1 MPAPRR
7 SDDIVR
13 TIFASTY
20 PPRRCGIATFTQ
32 ALSSATGEREIV
44 ALHGPGPNIQ
54 YPSEVHHRIR
64 LDEPGDYARTAR
76 DLSRCADVVSIQHE
90 HGIWGG
96 DDGAAVLDFVRAL
109 DAPAVA
115 TLHTVLRH
123 PTPNQRAVLLEL
135 IKAAAATVVMSRSAA
150 HVLTGT
156 YGVAAGSLD
165 VIPHGVPNLPLVRPE
180 TIKPALDLAGREVI
194 LSFGLIGPGKGLELV
209 IDALPAIV
217 AARPT
222 ACYVVLGVT
231 HPDVL
236 AADGETYRRSLED
249 RVARLGMGRHVRFV
263 DRFVGRVELTRWL
276 EGADVFVTPY
286 ADLDRIG
293 SGTLSYGVGAGRA
306 IVSTPYA
313 YAMELLDGGRGV
325 IVPPASPAAWA
336 DAIIGLLENDELRAA
351 VGRRAHEHS
360 RTMVWSTVATQYRQL
375 FARVVAGARIQAP
388 PLGSRF
394 LGTSAIVDGR

>member
-1 MPAPRR
+1 
-7 SDDIVR
+7 V
-13 TIFASTY
+13 FASTY
-20 PPRRCGIATFTQ
+20 PPRHCGIATFTQ

-44 ALHGPGPNIQ
+44 ALHGAGPNLL

-64 LDEPGDYARTAR
+64 RDEPVDYVRTAR

-90 HGIWGG
+90 YGIWGG
-96 DDGAAVLDFVRAL
+96 DDGAAVLDFVHAL

-135 IKAAAATVVMSRSAA
+135 IRAAAATVVMSRSAA

-156 YGVAAGSLD
+156 YGVAARSLD
-165 VIPHGVPNLPLVRPE
+165 VIPHGVPNLPLVDSE

-194 LSFGLIGPGKGLELV
+194 LSFGLLGPGKGLELV
-209 IDALPAIV
+209 IDALPAVV

-222 ACYVVLGVT
+222 ACYVVLGAT
-231 HPDVL
+231 HPNLL
-236 AADGETYRRSLED
+236 ATEGEKYRRALEE
-249 RVARLGMGRHVRFV
+249 RVARLGMGKHVRFV

-286 ADLDRIG
+286 ADLDRIV
-293 SGTLSYGVGAGRA
+293 SGTLSYAMGAGCA

-313 YAMELLDGGRGV
+313 YATELLDGGRGML
-325 IVPPASPAAWA
+325 VPPGSPAAWA
-336 DAIIGLLENDELRAA
+336 DALIGLLENNELRAA
-351 VGRRAHEHS
+351 LGRRAHEHS
-360 RTMVWSTVATQYRQL
+360 RAMVWSNVASQYRQL
-375 FARVVAGARIQAP
+375 FARVVAGHRIQALP
-388 PLGSRF
+388 PLPLIAARG
-394 LGTSAIVDGR
+394 